1 MITKKDGKIK
11 EYTVKFEDGS
21 TKTFDEGILITG
33 SHVKQDDDKIGF
45 GVIILS
51 AIRSGHTEYYCKAV
65 KVLQDELKEQLQDE
79 LKEQLEEREKKLKE
93 IQKVKAKVAEEIAND
108 MYEKTKKKME
118 KKFGIKIDD
127 TLEKILKEKTIELVN
142 HKMDKDILEKIGIDF
157 DDM

>member
-11 EYTVKFEDGS
+11 EYIVKFEDGS

-33 SHVKQDDDKIGF
+33 SHVKQDDEKIGF
-45 GVIILS
+45 GVRILS
-51 AIRSGHTEYYCKAV
+51 AMRSGHTKHYCKAV
-65 KVLQDELKEQLQDE
+65 KVLQDE

-93 IQKVKAKVAEEIAND
+93 IKKEKAKVAEEIAND
-108 MYEKTKKKME
+108 MYEETKKKME
-118 KKFGIKIDD
+118 KKFGIKIDG

-142 HKMDKDILEKIGIDF
+142 HKMDKDILEEIGIDF

>member
-21 TKTFDEGILITG
+21 TKTFDEGILIAG
-33 SHVKQDDDKIGF
+33 SHVKQDDEKIGF
-45 GVIILS
+45 GVRILS
-51 AIRSGHTEYYCKAV
+51 AMRSKNTEYYLKAV
-65 KVLQDELKEQLQDE
+65 KVLQDELKEQL
-79 LKEQLEEREKKLKE
+79 EERNKVLKE
-93 IQKVKAKVAEEIAND
+93 IKKEKTKVAEEIAND

-118 KKFGIKIDD
+118 KKFGIKIDG

-142 HKMDKDILEKIGIDF
+142 HKMDKDILEEIGIDF

>member
-1 MITKKDGKIK
+1 MIIKKDGKIK
-11 EYTVKFEDGS
+11 EYIVKFEDGS

-33 SHVKQDDDKIGF
+33 SHVKQDDEKIGF
-45 GVIILS
+45 GVRILS
-51 AIRSGHTEYYCKAV
+51 AMRSKNTEYYYKAV
-65 KVLQDELKEQLQDE
+65 KVLQDELKEQL
-79 LKEQLEEREKKLKE
+79 EERNKALKE
-93 IQKVKAKVAEEIAND
+93 IKKEKAKVAEEIAND
-108 MYEKTKKKME
+108 MYEETKKKME

>member
-1 MITKKDGKIK
+1 MIIKKDGKIK

-21 TKTFDEGILITG
+21 TKTFDEGILIAG
-33 SHVKQDDDKIGF
+33 SHVKQDDEKIGF
-45 GVIILS
+45 GVRILS

-65 KVLQDELKEQLQDE
+65 KVLQDELKEQL
-79 LKEQLEEREKKLKE
+79 EERNKALKE
-93 IQKVKAKVAEEIAND
+93 IKKEKAKVAEEIANN

>member
-21 TKTFDEGILITG
+21 TKTFDEGILIAG
-33 SHVKQDDDKIGF
+33 SIVEADNDKIGF
-45 GVIILS
+45 GVRILS

-65 KVLQDELKEQLQDE
+65 KVLQDELKEQL
-79 LKEQLEEREKKLKE
+79 EERNKALKE
-93 IQKVKAKVAEEIAND
+93 IKKEKGELAEEIAND
-108 MYEKTKKKME
+108 IFKKARKDME
-118 KKFGIKIDD
+118 KDFGIKIDD

-142 HKMDKDILEKIGIDF
+142 HKMNKDILEEIGIDF

>member
-11 EYTVKFEDGS
+11 EYIVKFEDGS

-33 SHVKQDDDKIGF
+33 SHVKQDDEKIGF
-45 GVIILS
+45 GVRILS

-65 KVLQDELKEQLQDE
+65 KVLQDELKEQL
-79 LKEQLEEREKKLKE
+79 EERNKALKE
-93 IQKVKAKVAEEIAND
+93 IKKEKAKVAEEIAND
-108 MYEKTKKKME
+108 MYEETKKKME

-142 HKMDKDILEKIGIDF
+142 HKMDKDILEEIGIDF

>member
-1 MITKKDGKIK
+1 MIIKKDGKIK

-33 SHVKQDDDKIGF
+33 SHVKQDDEKIGF
-45 GVIILS
+45 GVRILS

-65 KVLQDELKEQLQDE
+65 KVLQDELKEQL
-79 LKEQLEEREKKLKE
+79 EERNKALKE
-93 IQKVKAKVAEEIAND
+93 IKKEKEKLAEEIAND

-118 KKFGIKIDD
+118 KDFGIKIDS

-142 HKMDKDILEKIGIDF
+142 HKMDKDILEEIGIDF

>member
-11 EYTVKFEDGS
+11 EYIVKFEDGS

-33 SHVKQDDDKIGF
+33 SHVKQDDEKIGF
-45 GVIILS
+45 GVSILS
-51 AIRSGHTEYYCKAV
+51 SIKSKHTEYYCKAV
-65 KVLQDELKEQLQDE
+65 KVLQDELKEQL
-79 LKEQLEEREKKLKE
+79 EERNKALKE
-93 IQKVKAKVAEEIAND
+93 IKKEKAKVAEEIAND
-108 MYEKTKKKME
+108 MYEKTKKKIE
-118 KKFGIKIDD
+118 KDFGIKIDD

>member
-1 MITKKDGKIK
+1 MIIKKDGKIK

-33 SHVKQDDDKIGF
+33 SHVKQDDEKIGF
-45 GVIILS
+45 GVRILS

-65 KVLQDELKEQLQDE
+65 KVLQDELKEQL
-79 LKEQLEEREKKLKE
+79 EERNKALKE
-93 IQKVKAKVAEEIAND
+93 IKKEKAKVAEEIAND
-108 MYEKTKKKME
+108 IFKKARRDME
-118 KKFGIKIDD
+118 KDFGIKIDS

-142 HKMDKDILEKIGIDF
+142 HKMDKDILEEIGIDF

>member
-33 SHVKQDDDKIGF
+33 SHVKQDDEKIGF
-45 GVIILS
+45 GVRILS
-51 AIRSGHTEYYCKAV
+51 AMRSKNTEYYLKSV
-65 KVLQDELKEQLQDE
+65 KVLQDELKEQL
-79 LKEQLEEREKKLKE
+79 EERNKALKE
-93 IQKVKAKVAEEIAND
+93 IKKEKAKVAEEIAND
-108 MYEKTKKKME
+108 MYEETKKKME
-118 KKFGIKIDD
+118 KKFGIKIDG

-142 HKMDKDILEKIGIDF
+142 HKMDKDILEEIGIDF